1 MVADNRTKQWA
12 FDFKVN
18 GTVRSLAWTPDSR
31 YLLASGGDSQVYTWD
46 LRASRCR
53 ACWNNDGGTPT
64 SSMAVSPPMASS
76 GVVGAGGGREAFTAI
91 GAESGVVNLYSYGA
105 GTAGPDSVRP
115 SPRRAI
121 MSLTTPVE
129 TLKFNPDGQ
138 ILAMVSSV
146 HLCLKPGSHHPA
158 PRRSNPHHPTTYTL
172 TMPYQP
178 RHLNG
183 RRRRCASC
191 ISRRALSSATG
202 RPRRL
207 RSRTCSR
214 STSRRTVASSPSA
227 TTKARS
233 FCTGCATT
241 GRSRGEG
248 RSWQGQAC
256 GHWLL
261 FWRLRGARK

>member
-1 MVADNRTKQWA
+1 VVVADNRTKQWA

-18 GTVRSLAWTPDSR
+18 GTVRTLAWSPDSR

-64 SSMAVSPPMASS
+64 SSMAVSPPMATS
-76 GVVGAGGGREAFTAI
+76 GLVGAGGGKEAFTAI

-138 ILAMVSSV
+138 ILAMVSFTYFSR
-146 HLCLKPGSHHPA
+146 LGSHH
-158 PRRSNPHHPTTYTL
+158 STTPHHVIHY
-172 TMPYQP
+172 
-178 RHLNG
+178 RHYH
-183 RRRRCASC
+183 
-191 ISRRALSSATG
+191 T
-202 RPRRL
+202 
-207 RSRTCSR
+207 RTN
-214 STSRRTVASSPSA
+214 P
-227 TTKARS
+227 
-233 FCTGCATT
+233 GI
-241 GRSRGEG
+241 
-248 RSWQGQAC
+248 
-256 GHWLL
+256 
-261 FWRLRGARK
+261 